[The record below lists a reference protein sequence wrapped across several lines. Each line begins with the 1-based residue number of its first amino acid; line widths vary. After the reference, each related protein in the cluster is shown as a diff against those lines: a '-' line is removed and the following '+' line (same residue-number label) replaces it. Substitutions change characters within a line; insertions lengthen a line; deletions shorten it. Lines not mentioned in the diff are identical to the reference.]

1 MIGILMFLVEA
12 MSPEKK
18 VKSKRRGFR
27 RLLQKSINISVVVA
41 YLCQEKKVK
50 VVEFSIFF
58 YYKC

>member
-1 MIGILMFLVEA
+1 MFLVEA